1 MKKWQEI
8 FFSSLANFSAGLAI
22 IGVARAILDNK
33 DIIASIVIIFA
44 SVYIYTAAIL
54 IAKNIENK
62 TADNDDDLLM
72 NMLSLEKLGI

>member
-8 FFSSLANFSAGLAI
+8 FFSSLTNFSAGLAI

-62 TADNDDDLLM
+62 
-72 NMLSLEKLGI
+72 E